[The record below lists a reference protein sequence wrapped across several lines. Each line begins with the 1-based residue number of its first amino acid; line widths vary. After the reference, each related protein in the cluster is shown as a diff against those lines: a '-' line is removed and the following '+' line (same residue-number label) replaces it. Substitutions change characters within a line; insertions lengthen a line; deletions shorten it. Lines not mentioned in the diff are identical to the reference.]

1 MPQGSYNIT
10 RLLREWGL
18 KNVVE
23 MPLRETVQPTL
34 NLDAMKG
41 QYPVHV
47 GGVAMFGGFVAAVGG
62 EHAGMEI
69 QCLDPGGGILMG
81 VDSAGT
87 LTLELELS
95 PTPVVWATG
104 PTAQPA
110 QQFNNNATVSLS
122 LQGNRVAGPSLVI
135 PRINSQQIASSFAP
149 LYVPRGAF
157 LQLFS
162 DTANS
167 ARGFA
172 VAWCGI
178 LATES
183 DPA

>member
-1 MPQGSYNIT
+1 M
-10 RLLREWGL
+10 
-18 KNVVE
+18 
-23 MPLRETVQPTL
+23 M
-34 NLDAMKG
+34 
-41 QYPVHV
+41 
-47 GGVAMFGGFVAAVGG
+47 GGFVAAQVG
-62 EHAGMEI
+62 EFAGMEI
-69 QCLDPGGGILMG
+69 QCLDPGGGIVMG
-81 VDSAGT
+81 IDSAGT

-95 PTPVVWATG
+95 QTPVVWATG
-104 PTAQPA
+104 PTTQLI
-110 QQFNNNATVSLS
+110 QQFNNNATVSVS
-122 LQGNRVAGPSLVI
+122 LQGNRVAGPALTI

-162 DTANS
+162 DAANT